1 MATLKEIKENPD
13 KFIADVLAISNQRED
28 VSVDE
33 QLLFF
38 KSKQDLLIKRLI
50 QYLQAI
56 NSSLA
61 DSICR
66 SIYLT
71 EDECSFYLESPS
83 SINDIDNVAI
93 PLRYLNLNQVDWEKF
108 LEKEIQTIKENKL
121 KEDLKY
127 KTFNISDFV
136 KIKLNEAGYNYL
148 TEKISKEDLESRID
162 SEGYIRLQGWDF
174 INVFGGTLGFGKQ
187 LLFDLN
193 ILIEITN
200 DSYSKEEKDI
210 EDIKIY
216 GCPNTGR

>member
-1 MATLKEIKENPD
+1 M
-13 KFIADVLAISNQRED
+13 
-28 VSVDE
+28 
-33 QLLFF
+33 
-38 KSKQDLLIKRLI
+38 
-50 QYLQAI
+50 
-56 NSSLA
+56 
-61 DSICR
+61 
-66 SIYLT
+66 
-71 EDECSFYLESPS
+71 
-83 SINDIDNVAI
+83 
-93 PLRYLNLNQVDWEKF
+93 DWEKF